1 MQNVKVIIWGLGAM
15 GGGMADMLLKKK
27 GVDIVGVV
35 GRGAKIGTSM
45 YDYIKTERGD
55 RPDILLQSEDDVI
68 KPGAADVVLLCTDS
82 FVKDAYPK
90 IKKVVECKMNVVS
103 SAEEMAYPQA
113 QSPELAAEMDKL
125 AKEHGVSILGTGI
138 NPGLIMDLLVVVM
151 TGCCE
156 EVDSIV
162 ARRVNSLSPFGP
174 AVMHEQGIGITV
186 DEFKHG
192 VETKTLSGHVGFE
205 ESIQMVA
212 DAIGWKLSEPV
223 TTSMDPIVTDVDRKA
238 PYGFAAAGN
247 VAGVAMKGFGKV
259 DGELKIEMDHPQQ
272 IEPEQVG
279 VATGDY
285 VIIKGT
291 PDINLANT
299 PEVPGG
305 IGTIAMCVNMI
316 PQTINAE
323 PGLHTMLTLPVPR
336 AIMGDMRDLIRE
348 DRKVVK

>member
-1 MQNVKVIIWGLGAM
+1 
-15 GGGMADMLLKKK
+15 
-27 GVDIVGVV
+27 
-35 GRGAKIGTSM
+35 
-45 YDYIKTERGD
+45 
-55 RPDILLQSEDDVI
+55 
-68 KPGAADVVLLCTDS
+68 
-82 FVKDAYPK
+82 
-90 IKKVVECKMNVVS
+90 
-103 SAEEMAYPQA
+103 
-113 QSPELAAEMDKL
+113 
-125 AKEHGVSILGTGI
+125 
-138 NPGLIMDLLVVVM
+138 
-151 TGCCE
+151 
-156 EVDSIV
+156 
-162 ARRVNSLSPFGP
+162 
-174 AVMHEQGIGITV
+174 
-186 DEFKHG
+186 
-192 VETKTLSGHVGFE
+192 
-205 ESIQMVA
+205 
-212 DAIGWKLSEPV
+212 
-223 TTSMDPIVTDVDRKA
+223 MDPIVTDVDRQA